1 MSEVNKTI
9 TAVTKATGSLNK
21 VAVEL
26 QKQFQSLNGLTESVT
41 LLAEDIEYKQQ
52 QLDAIEQTISDS
64 QRKAKAELNLRI
76 LEDEDEVVSGILAD
90 RGTVAID
97 RDELTS
103 LRNELTK
110 AEYDNEDAVNSAVA
124 VQVKKGQSEL
134 AAAVNAA
141 KSAYAVESAN
151 DKARISML
159 ETQLT
164 DARENVA
171 ELKEMLNDERQ
182 ARVDIAKAGMNIN
195 VAAPTK

>member
-195 VAAPTK
+195 VAAPSK